1 MYIIVFCL
9 FCNHGYKS
17 KFCNIIVSSI
27 ILDITYRERWR
38 WRQPRSHKTQ
48 HKEGKCMLSG
58 ELYRVCIA
66 IAACCKWKCM
76 WGHLHW
82 ALCSLQ
88 ALLMHFMHSF
98 CIQDHIWHVQYS
110 STLQRLKTMHINMHI
125 NMHYTPNTTYPT
137 AYIYSPMHT
146 LQGWELVGIWL
157 SPLGN
162 AGYVACLLLLCQGSK
177 WLNGKSVWLVFRRY
191 WVQIPAGSW
200 IFFLWIY
207 FSLSQQNIIQD
218 FCCTR
223 VLIWQYH
230 GNINSSC

>member
-58 ELYRVCIA
+58 EVYRVCIA

-88 ALLMHFMHSF
+88 ALLMHSMHSF

-110 STLQRLKTMHINMHI
+110 KYIAATENYAHQHAHQHALHTQHYLPNCLYILSYAHTSRLRISWNLTE
-125 NMHYTPNTTYPT
+125 
-137 AYIYSPMHT
+137 SSR
-146 LQGWELVGIWL
+146 QCWL
-157 SPLGN
+157 
-162 AGYVACLLLLCQGSK
+162 Y
-177 WLNGKSVWLVFRRY
+177 
-191 WVQIPAGSW
+191 
-200 IFFLWIY
+200 
-207 FSLSQQNIIQD
+207 SLSSAPLPGVQ
-218 FCCTR
+218 
-223 VLIWQYH
+223 VA
-230 GNINSSC
+230 